1 MRNKTLKYA
10 LLLVSGFALS
20 SPVWA
25 DENECPDDYDKAR
38 GTMLGNTCAGC
49 HGTNGASVGPATPI
63 IGGLSVDTIT
73 EAMNAYKSG
82 DRPSTVM
89 GRIAKGYTEEEINA
103 MAGFFCEQ
111 KFVPAK
117 QEANAELAKAGQK
130 LHDKFKCEKCH
141 EEGGSVDEDGS
152 SIIAGQWKTYLQY
165 ELADFQEK
173 HRGMP
178 KKMKKA
184 MKKLLKKDA
193 DANIEQIIEYYIS
206 QQ

>member
-25 DENECPDDYDKAR
+25 DEHECPDDYDKAR
-38 GTMLGNTCAGC
+38 GVMLGNTCAGC

-63 IGGLSVDTIT
+63 IGGLSAETIK
-73 EAMNAYKSG
+73 EAMNGYKSG
-82 DRPSTVM
+82 DRPGTVM
-89 GRIAKGYTEEEINA
+89 GRIAKGYTEAEIDA

-117 QEANAELAKAGQK
+117 QEADATKADAGKK
-130 LHDKFKCEKCH
+130 LHDKYKCEKCH
-141 EEGGSVDEDGS
+141 ENGGTEDEDGS

-165 ELADFQEK
+165 ELADFQEG
-173 HRGMP
+173 HRYMP

-184 MKKLLKKDA
+184 MKKLLKKDGE
-193 DANIEQIIEYYIS
+193 ANLEQIIEYYVS

>member
-25 DENECPDDYDKAR
+25 ENECPDYDKAR
-38 GTMLGNTCAGC
+38 GAMLANTCAGC
-49 HGTNGASVGPATPI
+49 HGTNGASVGPASPI
-63 IGGLSVDTIT
+63 IGGLSAETISET
-73 EAMNAYKSG
+73 MKAYKSG
-82 DRPSTVM
+82 DRPSTIM
-89 GRIAKGYTEEEINA
+89 GRIARGYTDEEIDA

-117 QEANAELAKAGQK
+117 QEVDAEKAEAGK
-130 LHDKFKCEKCH
+130 ELHDKYKCEKCH
-141 EEGGSVDEDGS
+141 EEGGTIDVDGS
-152 SIIAGQWKTYLQY
+152 SIIAGQWKAYLAY
-165 ELADFQEK
+165 ELSDFQEK

-178 KKMKKA
+178 KKMKRA
-184 MKKLLKKDA
+184 MKKLLKQDA
-193 DANIEQIIEYYIS
+193 DARLEQIIEYYAS

>member
-25 DENECPDDYDKAR
+25 DENECPDNYDKAR
-38 GTMLGNTCAGC
+38 GAMLGNTCAGC
-49 HGTNGASVGPATPI
+49 HGTNGSSVGPASPV
-63 IGGLSVDTIT
+63 IGGLAAETIT
-73 EAMNAYKSG
+73 QAMQDYKSG
-82 DRPSTVM
+82 ERPSTIM
-89 GRIAKGYTEEEINA
+89 GRIAKGYTDAEIEA

-117 QEANAELAKAGQK
+117 QEFDADKAAAGK
-130 LHDKFKCEKCH
+130 ELHDKFKCEKCH
-141 EEGGSVDEDGS
+141 EEGGTEDEEGT
-152 SIIAGQWKTYLQY
+152 SILAGQWKTYLQY
-165 ELADFQEK
+165 EFADFQAK

-178 KKMKKA
+178 KKMKRA
-184 MKKLLKKDA
+184 MKKLFKKDA
-193 DANIEQIIEYYIS
+193 DAHLEQIIEYYAS